1 MSHSFRQEVL
11 RVLGNILKQTRL
23 EKGLEIADIALHTDL
38 SLDSIKKI
46 EHGNK
51 VAFSKYKS
59 LIAYYNKKNKHQYCW
74 YVIYEKNGNF
84 AVTVFD

>member
-59 LIAYYNKKNKHQYCW
+59 LIAYYNKKISINI
-74 YVIYEKNGNF
+74 VD
-84 AVTVFD
+84 A